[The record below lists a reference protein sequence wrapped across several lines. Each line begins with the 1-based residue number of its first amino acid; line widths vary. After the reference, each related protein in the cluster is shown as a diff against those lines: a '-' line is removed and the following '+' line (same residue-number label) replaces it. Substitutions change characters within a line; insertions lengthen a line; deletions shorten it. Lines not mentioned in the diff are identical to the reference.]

1 VHRLILV
8 GLPGTG
14 KTTLAR
20 ALATR
25 WHVEAID
32 TDDVLATAVG
42 MSAAQFLR
50 EHGEATYREREL
62 AALHAVLDGHGDV
75 VVATG
80 GGIVCTPAAREVL
93 TREFTLWLD
102 CDDDVI
108 LARLGDLDRPLLAD
122 GPAEA
127 LTRLRNERAAWYAE
141 VSRLRIDTTGL
152 TDDVVAHIV
161 REIDRLTR

>member
-1 VHRLILV
+1 VHRLVLV

-42 MSAAQFLR
+42 SSAAQFLR
-50 EHGEATYREREL
+50 DEGEPAFRAREL
-62 AALHAVLDGHGDV
+62 EALRAVLDGHGDV

-80 GGIVCTPAAREVL
+80 GGIVCTEPAREIL

-108 LARLGDLDRPLLAD
+108 LARLGDLDRPLLAEA
-122 GPAEA
+122 PAQS
-127 LTRLRNERAAWYAE
+127 LTRLRIERSAWYAQ
-141 VSRLRIDTTGL
+141 VSRLRVETSGL
-152 TDDVVAHIV
+152 PDDVVAHIV
-161 REIDRLTR
+161 REVDRLTR

>member
-1 VHRLILV
+1 MHRLVFV

-14 KTTLAR
+14 KTTLAH

-25 WHVEAID
+25 WQVEAID

-50 EHGEATYREREL
+50 EHGEATFREREL
-62 AALHAVLDGHGDV
+62 DALRAVLDGHGDV

-80 GGIVCTPAAREVL
+80 GGIVCTPLAREIL

-102 CDDDVI
+102 CDWVNSIDHCWP
-108 LARLGDLDRPLLAD
+108 RDRPKRWHDCATNAPS
-122 GPAEA
+122 G
-127 LTRLRNERAAWYAE
+127 TRRCHVCASRPRASPMMSSHT
-141 VSRLRIDTTGL
+141 SRVKSLG
-152 TDDVVAHIV
+152 
-161 REIDRLTR
+161 

>member
-1 VHRLILV
+1 VHRLVFV

-42 MSAAQFLR
+42 SSAAQFLR
-50 EHGEATYREREL
+50 DEGEPAFRAREL
-62 AALHAVLDGHGDV
+62 DALRAILDGHGDV
-75 VVATG
+75 IVATG
-80 GGIVCTPAAREVL
+80 GGIVCTQRAREVL
-93 TREFTLWLD
+93 EQEFTLWLD

-108 LARLGDLDRPLLAD
+108 LSRLGDLDRPLLAD
-122 GPAEA
+122 EPAQA
-127 LTRLRNERAAWYAE
+127 LARLRNERTGWYAQ
-141 VSRLRIDTTGL
+141 VSRLRIETSGL
-152 TDDVVAHIV
+152 PDDVVAHIV
-161 REIDRLTR
+161 REVDRLTR